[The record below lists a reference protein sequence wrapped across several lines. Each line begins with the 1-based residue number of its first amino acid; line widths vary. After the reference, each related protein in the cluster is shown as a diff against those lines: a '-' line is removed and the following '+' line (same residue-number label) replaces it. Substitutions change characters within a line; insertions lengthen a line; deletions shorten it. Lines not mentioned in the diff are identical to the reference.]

1 MKKEILKKIYA
12 HTEEETEILQGRTVI
27 DRRLYTDDAAFVID
41 RDKFLLPG
49 QLICVRKHTR
59 FIDFPL
65 HTHNYVELLYVYHGS
80 MTQVIG
86 GREITMK
93 EGELMVLD
101 QAISHEIRAAG
112 ERDIVINFI
121 IRPEFFRYLFSLAE
135 MEDNA
140 IFRFIMNAMYN
151 GGAKGEYLYYKV
163 SGQGAVKSD
172 MDKIITELYQPDIA
186 SGISLQFLVG
196 LLLIKLIRHSEDIEV
211 YSADTYEKK
220 LSLEV
225 LKYIAANYKDGSLAA
240 VSKQLNQ
247 PDYRVSRIVKKITG
261 CTFLQLVQ
269 QSRLNQAAELLR
281 HTDLTIAEIMQ
292 QVGYENITFFYKL
305 FKEKYQQTP
314 RTYRQ
319 NRGE

>member
-1 MKKEILKKIYA
+1 MKKEIKKIYA

-41 RDKFLLPG
+41 LDKFLLPG
-49 QLICVRKHTR
+49 QLISVRKYTR

-86 GREITMK
+86 GRKITMK

-112 ERDIVINFI
+112 EREIVINFI

-163 SGQGAVKSD
+163 SGQGAV
-172 MDKIITELYQPDIA
+172 
-186 SGISLQFLVG
+186 
-196 LLLIKLIRHSEDIEV
+196 
-211 YSADTYEKK
+211 
-220 LSLEV
+220 
-225 LKYIAANYKDGSLAA
+225 
-240 VSKQLNQ
+240 SKQLNQ

-281 HTDLTIAEIMQ
+281 TTDLTIVEIMQ

-305 FKEKYQQTP
+305 FKEKYRQTP
-314 RTYRQ
+314 RTYRAG
-319 NRGE
+319 REREKLK